1 MSTPTALDQSDAVP
15 NRFLDQG
22 SGTDR
27 RAHRCHTPATHHP
40 SRARSLALHLGPAP
54 GSQRS
59 PHDRSPAHSHHSW
72 SSCDLCSRLWLWPAH
87 GRRKG
92 HKRRLILPRP
102 QCSLTW
108 RVFFIDVCLCIAPFP
123 SFLNQ
128 RMQSLLVACYLLVAH
143 HVGMSQQFANIIG
156 SHAHRLEIIGRRSAG
171 PARYIARPPRRFSK
185 VSRSAWTAG

>member
-1 MSTPTALDQSDAVP
+1 LSTPTALDQSDALP
-15 NRFLDQG
+15 NRFLEQG
-22 SGTDR
+22 SGTDCR
-27 RAHRCHTPATHHP
+27 SHGCHTPAHHHP
-40 SRARSLALHLGPAP
+40 SRARSLALSLGPAP

-108 RVFFIDVCLCIAPFP
+108 RVCFIDVCLCIAPFP
-123 SFLNQ
+123 SLLFSTSGCSLYWLLAIYSLRITWVMFLQDISQ
-128 RMQSLLVACYLLVAH
+128 RNRTRATLKALPSAP
-143 HVGMSQQFANIIG
+143 F
-156 SHAHRLEIIGRRSAG
+156 RS
-171 PARYIARPPRRFSK
+171 RPYRC
-185 VSRSAWTAG
+185 